1 MQSVFSLYGLDTR
14 AIPEC
19 FLGIRY
25 HWMHLDGIMCV
36 YSSRA
41 GFLPGKASYSLNSRR
56 YK

>member
-1 MQSVFSLYGLDTR
+1 MQSVFSLYGLNTR